1 MKAVRIHEF
10 GGPHVLRY
18 EEVDRPAP
26 KRAQVLV
33 RVKAAGVGVWEIDI
47 REGGWQDFM
56 PYDLPLIIGTDMSGI
71 VEAVG
76 PNVRDFRVGDEVYG
90 VADMT
95 LSGAYAQ
102 YALATHE
109 SIARKPKKL
118 NFVQSASVP
127 VSAVTAWLM
136 LYDLGELKSKQKV
149 LIHGA
154 AGAVGAY
161 AVQLSRLKR
170 AYVIATGSQE
180 DKRFVRSL
188 GADEFIDYHTQQFED
203 IVEDVDLVIDLVGD
217 QTRRA
222 SYSVIKPGGRL
233 ITAPEALDETD
244 KKLAKKHRVKIAFV
258 ECVPTKELLQ
268 KIGKLIDSGKLT
280 INVGD
285 VLPLRDARKAQN
297 LLEKRKAAR
306 GKLVLKVA

>member
-10 GGPHVLRY
+10 GGLEVLQY
-18 EEVDRPAP
+18 EDVERPKP
-26 KRAQVLV
+26 KQGQLLV
-33 RVKAAGVGVWEIDI
+33 RVGAAGVGVWEIDI

-56 PYDLPLIIGTDMSGI
+56 PYDLPLIIGTDMAGI

-76 PNVRDFRVGDEVYG
+76 PKVKEFRVGDEVYG

-102 YALATHE
+102 YALTTRD

-118 NFVQSASVP
+118 NFVQAASVP

-136 LYDLGELKSKQKV
+136 LYDLGNLKSKQKV
-149 LIHGA
+149 IIHGA
-154 AGAVGAY
+154 AGAVGSY
-161 AVQLSRLKR
+161 AVQLAKLKR
-170 AYVIATGSQE
+170 AYVIATGSKE

-203 IVEDVDLVIDLVGD
+203 IAEDVDLVIDLVGGK
-217 QTRRA
+217 TRRQ
-222 SYSVIKPGGRL
+222 SYSVIKPGGTL
-233 ITAPEALDETD
+233 ITAPEQLDSTD
-244 KKLAKKHRVKIAFV
+244 KKLAKKHRVRIDFV

-268 KIGKLIDSGKLT
+268 KIAKLIDSGKLKV
-280 INVGD
+280 NVGD
-285 VLPLRDARKAQN
+285 VLPLREARKAQK
-297 LLEKRKAAR
+297 LLEQHKAAR